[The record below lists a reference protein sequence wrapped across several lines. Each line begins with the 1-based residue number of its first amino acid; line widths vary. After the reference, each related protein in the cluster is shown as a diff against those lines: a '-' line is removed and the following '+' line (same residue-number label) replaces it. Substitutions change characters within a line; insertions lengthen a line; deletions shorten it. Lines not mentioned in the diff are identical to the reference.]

1 MPILLSLFP
10 LQPHPS
16 VLQTATS
23 MVTLVT
29 VYLCG
34 SPTQLLCP
42 SQDTGWALY
51 LLLFPAP
58 LSTTT
63 SSPSKHHREQERI
76 HQIMQIFQRTNS
88 SFQVPR
94 DLCVL
99 SLPIISDLP
108 VFNLATYFTT
118 LVPAHSPQ
126 CLNTILSTENTPLL
140 TKTYSGSWTIL

>member
-1 MPILLSLFP
+1 MVILLSLFP

-16 VLQTATS
+16 VLQTATA
-23 MVTLVT
+23 MVALVT

-34 SPTQLLCP
+34 SPAQLLCP

-51 LLLFPAP
+51 LLLFPAC

-63 SSPSKHHREQERI
+63 SSPSKHHGEQERI
-76 HQIMQIFQRTNS
+76 HQIMRIFQRINS
-88 SFQVPR
+88 SFQVPC

-118 LVPAHSPQ
+118 LVSAQSTQ
-126 CLNTILSTENTPLL
+126 CPNTILSTENTPLL
-140 TKTYSGSWTIL
+140 TKIYSGSWTIL

>member
-16 VLQTATS
+16 VLKTATS
-23 MVTLVT
+23 MMTLVT

-94 DLCVL
+94 DLCVP

-118 LVPAHSPQ
+118 LVSAQSPQ
-126 CLNTILSTENTPLL
+126 CANTILSTENTPLL
-140 TKTYSGSWTIL
+140 TKIYSGS